1 MRECI
6 INIYII
12 ALVMIAMMDI
22 ILSIKSIEKNNTIG
36 KLLGCICIWA
46 TVIDISYL
54 FSILSDSYMF
64 VSVTSSIYFISI
76 DGVLISLLVF
86 IIYFTKNGI
95 LKYEKIIIKICC
107 IYGLFEVVIFAINP
121 FYHICIDYIKR
132 DTEIAQYSYQMK
144 FLYQM
149 HLIFAYGILAAVV
162 FLLIRKAY
170 FSPREYRF
178 QYIWIIIG
186 LFVIVGINAIFLY
199 VRGNNIFA
207 ILDCS
212 ICCYSLLSFLLYWC
226 CFDYSTH
233 GMLNKLKTSIFDNIG
248 QGIVLFDYQDKLI
261 LYNKKAQLL
270 LGQNKLEECRDLEKF
285 MKNYDLPVVSDKE
298 NDNLSIQ
305 CFIDTNN
312 EKNSLRCD
320 VRMLKNDKGHV
331 LGQLFVFSDITVETD
346 TLTGFQKWENFLPLT
361 YEAEEHFAFPVGVA
375 ICDIN
380 RLSLI
385 NSTMGKAAGNRKLR
399 ELSENMREA
408 FPPGTY
414 FVRGTDANLI
424 ALCSYSSEEEMT
436 GYVWQVSEKFNGSM
450 QYGVGVVKDNNKNI
464 ENMIWSAIAAMRA
477 KKLVD
482 KDSIHSDMISSLIK
496 ALEECDLGTEHH
508 VKRTQIMGAELGK
521 RIGLSDVQQSRLS
534 LLCLLHDIGKI
545 SIPKEILHK
554 AGKLEEDEWKIM
566 QSHVE
571 AGYNIANSNSE
582 LKQVAREIR
591 YHHERW
597 DGKGYPDGL
606 SKESIP
612 ILSRVI
618 AIVDSFDA
626 MVNDRPYRKAM
637 PVTKAIEELKRCA
650 GTQFDPAI
658 TSEFIRY
665 IGEEYSI
672 NLSESELIPEAD
684 VKTYMPDPGAV
695 NEKKDI
701 YTVHTIPYSRY
712 RIDRYWNIFWVDD
725 NFEILTGYT
734 KQEAENGSMNQI
746 DLIPEEDRMDYLVE
760 TNTNLAED
768 KYAFQEHRLHRKDNT
783 DIYVFCYGRIF
794 QDKEQRDAYSEIIIS
809 DVSSTYALKMMME
822 NVQDKAEIRLRNWE
836 STYRKDSLTG
846 LLNHAA
852 FKNDTE
858 MKLLEGSSN
867 VVMIMMDVDHFKEYN
882 DTYGHHNGD
891 EYLILIAQG
900 LLSSLRKEDY
910 ACRMGGDEFGAMLF
924 FDKKVSETI
933 IRERIRQI
941 FDKLNLIVKAHNGT
955 GISMGAVIVKK
966 ETSFNQ
972 MYREAD
978 RLLYK
983 AKDQGRGRIV
993 IENRIPNS

>member
-12 ALVMIAMMDI
+12 AMVMIAMMDI
-22 ILSIKSIEKNNTIG
+22 ILSIKSIDKNNTIG

-95 LKYEKIIIKICC
+95 LKYEKILIKICC

-149 HLIFAYGILAAVV
+149 HLVFAYGILAAVV

-186 LFVIVGINAIFLY
+186 LFIIVGINAIFLY

-285 MKNYDLPVVSDKE
+285 MKNYDLPVVSDEE

-331 LGQLFVFSDITVETD
+331 LGQLFVFSDISVETD

-361 YEAEEHFAFPVGVA
+361 YEAEDHFAFPVGVA
-375 ICDIN
+375 VCDIN

-385 NSTMGKAAGNRKLR
+385 NSTMGKATGNRKLR
-399 ELSENMREA
+399 ELSESMREA

-436 GYVWQVSEKFNGSM
+436 DYVWQVSEKFNGSM

-464 ENMIWSAIAAMRA
+464 ENMIRSAIAAMRA

-521 RIGLSDVQQSRLS
+521 KIGLSDVQQSRLS

-554 AGKLEEDEWKIM
+554 AGKLAEDEWKIM

-637 PVTKAIEELKRCA
+637 PVTKALEELKRCA

-658 TSEFIRY
+658 TSEFVRY

-701 YTVHTIPYSRY
+701 Y
-712 RIDRYWNIFWVDD
+712 
-725 NFEILTGYT
+725 
-734 KQEAENGSMNQI
+734 
-746 DLIPEEDRMDYLVE
+746 
-760 TNTNLAED
+760 
-768 KYAFQEHRLHRKDNT
+768 
-783 DIYVFCYGRIF
+783 VFCYGRIF

-809 DVSSTYALKMMME
+809 DVSSTYALKMMMD

-867 VVMIMMDVDHFKEYN
+867 VVMSMMDVDYFKEYN
-882 DTYGHHNGD
+882 DTYGHQSGD
-891 EYLILIAQG
+891 EYLILIAQS

-924 FDKKVSETI
+924 FDKKVSEII

-941 FDKLNLIVKAHNGT
+941 FDKLNLLVKAHNGT
-955 GISMGAVIVKK
+955 SISMGAVIVKK

-972 MYREAD
+972 MYKEAD

-983 AKDQGRGRIV
+983 AKDQGRGKVV